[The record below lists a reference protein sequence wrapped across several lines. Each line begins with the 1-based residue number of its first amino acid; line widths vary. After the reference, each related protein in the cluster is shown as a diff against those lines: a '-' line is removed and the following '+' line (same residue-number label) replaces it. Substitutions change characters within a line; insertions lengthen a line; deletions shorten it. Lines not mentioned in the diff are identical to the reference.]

1 MDRNSIIS
9 KVFNLVASSRPETAI
24 RLNENIAPII
34 QTVAFIGSDFIFMI
48 QSSKFSI
55 TCGHVLAHARRKAF
69 RIKK

>member
-9 KVFNLVASSRPETAI
+9 KVFKLVASSRPETAI

-48 QSSKFSI
+48 
-55 TCGHVLAHARRKAF
+55 
-69 RIKK
+69 